1 MYSRLVIEGNAVY
14 EIDEECAKEKQSSGF
29 GRRRRELGQAGMS
42 GPQKREQ
49 GRYFVIRQAAE
60 LVSAAPC
67 RMLVCQGPV

>member
-14 EIDEECAKEKQSSGF
+14 EIDEECAKEKQGSGF

-49 GRYFVIRQAAE
+49 GR
-60 LVSAAPC
+60 
-67 RMLVCQGPV
+67 